1 MMRPRRRRNGEIAAS
16 IEAARQASEESAGRL
31 TETRELLA
39 TQKEHA
45 RNERVTIIEALR
57 KMRAANNLAGM
68 ILDTVERQAGGGD
81 EHSGE
86 GRA

>member
-1 MMRPRRRRNGEIAAS
+1 MRLRKRRNGEIADS

-57 KMRAANNLAGM
+57 KMRAANNLSQM
-68 ILDTVERQAGGGD
+68 ILDSVEKDVTSVDQ
-81 EHSGE
+81 S
-86 GRA
+86 

>member
-1 MMRPRRRRNGEIAAS
+1 MRLRKRGNGEIADS

-31 TETRELLA
+31 TETRDLIA
-39 TQKEHA
+39 TQ
-45 RNERVTIIEALR
+45 RERGRLERETIIAALK

-68 ILDTVERQAGGGD
+68 ILDTVERQAGSGD